1 MAARGIGALMTA
13 LLLGGAAPQGD
24 TLPDEHRLAEA
35 RIAAASSL
43 RRVETQAAMLVADL
57 EVLQARVRGADAQLA
72 QRSAALSPLLPLM
85 QRLSLHPVETMLAM
99 PAPPERALLGI
110 QVLRGMAR
118 QVQRDAAALR
128 ADAADAAAAATATRA
143 ALDRLASVQAVQAE
157 HGALLDAQIAAAR
170 ASRLQAEDA
179 AAEQARRAAVDAARA
194 ETLRAALAGMEAE
207 RARAEARAAAEATR
221 AERARQDAAA
231 AEARHRQRVLA
242 RPAGP
247 GLAPVDPA
255 GPMFAPAAGQVVRGW
270 GERTDA
276 GPATGLTV
284 RPPPAAR
291 VTAPCS
297 GRTAFAGPFRT
308 YGVLLI
314 LDCGGGYHFVLAG
327 FERLDLAV
335 GMAVQRGEPVGA
347 MPAWD
352 PRGTA
357 ARPGLYIE
365 LRHDGQ
371 PVDPTPF
378 LRTRG

>member
-1 MAARGIGALMTA
+1 MAARGIVA
-13 LLLGGAAPQGD
+13 LLGMLVLAGAAPTAD
-24 TLPDEHRLAEA
+24 AVPDERRLAEA
-35 RIAAASSL
+35 RIAAAARL
-43 RRVETQAAMLVADL
+43 RVVEVQAAALAAEL
-57 EVLQARVRGADAQLA
+57 ETLQARVREADAQLTR
-72 QRSAALSPLLPLM
+72 RSAALAPLLPLM
-85 QRLSLHPVETMLAM
+85 QRLALHPAETLLTV
-99 PAPPERALLGI
+99 PAPPDRALLGI
-110 QVLRGMAR
+110 QVLRGLAQ
-118 QVQRDAAALR
+118 QVQRDAVALR
-128 ADAADAAAAATATRA
+128 AEAAGAAEAAEAARA
-143 ALDRLASVQAVQAE
+143 GLARLAAIQSVQAE
-157 HGALLDAQIAAAR
+157 RGAALDAQIAAAR
-170 ASRLQAEDA
+170 AGRMQAEDA

-194 ETLRAALAGMEAE
+194 ESLRAALAGIEAE
-207 RARAEARAAAEATR
+207 RARAEAHAAADAAR

-231 AEARHRQRVLA
+231 ADARRRQQSLA

-247 GLAPVDPA
+247 GLAAVEA
-255 GPMFAPAAGQVVRGW
+255 GGPMFAPAAGQVVRGW

-327 FERLDLAV
+327 FDRLDVAV
-335 GMAVQRGEPVGA
+335 GMAVQRGEPVGV

-352 PRGTA
+352 PRGGA
-357 ARPGLYIE
+357 ARPALYVE

-371 PVDPTPF
+371 PVDPAPF

>member
-1 MAARGIGALMTA
+1 MAARGIPVLLTA
-13 LLLGGAAPQGD
+13 LVLAGAAPHGD
-24 TLPDEHRLAEA
+24 ALPDERRLAET
-35 RIAAASSL
+35 RIAAAASL
-43 RRVETQAAMLVADL
+43 RAVETQAAALAADL
-57 EVLQARVRGADAQLA
+57 EVLHARVRQADAQLA
-72 QRSAALSPLLPLM
+72 RRSAALTPLLPLM
-85 QRLSLHPVETMLAM
+85 QRLALHPAETLLTV
-99 PAPPERALLGI
+99 PAPPDRALLGL

-128 ADAADAAAAATATRA
+128 ADAADAAAAAEAARA
-143 ALDRLASVQAVQAE
+143 ALARLAGVQAVQAE
-157 HGALLDAQIAAAR
+157 HGAALDVQIAAAR
-170 ASRLQAEDA
+170 AGRVQAEDA
-179 AAEQARRAAVDAARA
+179 AAEQAQRAAVDAARA

-207 RARAEARAAAEATR
+207 RARAEARAAAEAAR
-221 AERARQDAAA
+221 AERTRQDATA
-231 AEARHRQRVLA
+231 AEARRRQQALA

-247 GLAPVDPA
+247 GLAPADTA

-327 FERLDLAV
+327 FERLDVAV
-335 GMAVQRGEPVGA
+335 GMAVRRGEPVGV

-352 PRGTA
+352 ARGTA
-357 ARPGLYIE
+357 AHPGLYIE

-371 PVDPTPF
+371 PVDPAPF